1 MNAKQY
7 SPPQGIRRA
16 FFGKDSC
23 LVFQVN
29 TEAMKVFLDIGKKG
43 PGGWTWNK
51 AKINDEEMAEIL
63 MVLEKQQDEASFY
76 HKFGD
81 KETKIWVNRKDEQV
95 FFRIED
101 QSKGLGPAQ
110 QTVMA
115 VLLRE
120 GIAAV
125 NVEGEQRQHDREI
138 VVETETV
145 R

>member
-1 MNAKQY
+1 L
-7 SPPQGIRRA
+7 I
-16 FFGKDSC
+16 
-23 LVFQVN
+23 FQVN

-43 PGGWTWNK
+43 PGGWNWNK

-63 MVLEKQQDEASFY
+63 MVLEKEKDEASFY

-81 KETKIWVNRKDEQV
+81 KATKIWVNRKDDQV

-101 QSKGLGPAQ
+101 QSKGLSPAQ
-110 QTVMA
+110 QAVMA

-125 NVEGEQRQHDREI
+125 NVDSGRTPDASDRE
-138 VVETETV
+138 VSEETV
-145 R
+145 K

>member
-1 MNAKQY
+1 M
-7 SPPQGIRRA
+7 
-16 FFGKDSC
+16 
-23 LVFQVN
+23 N

-43 PGGWTWNK
+43 TSGWTWNK

-63 MVLEKQQDEASFY
+63 MVLEKEKDEASFY

-101 QSKGLGPAQ
+101 QSKGLSPAQ
-110 QTVMA
+110 QAVMA

-125 NVEGEQRQHDREI
+125 NIDKGRKEPE
-138 VVETETV
+138 VVE
-145 R
+145 